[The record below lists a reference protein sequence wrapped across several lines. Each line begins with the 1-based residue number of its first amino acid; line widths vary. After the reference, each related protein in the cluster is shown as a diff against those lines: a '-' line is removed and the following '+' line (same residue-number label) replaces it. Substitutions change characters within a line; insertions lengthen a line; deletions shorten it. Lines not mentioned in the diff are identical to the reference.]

1 MNISK
6 LLDIQYIIWQLYLNK
21 TVQKDF
27 LKTKFQEK
35 EGIMG
40 YSRPKSLSGKKRF
53 IPGLTQAYVSVSSS

>member
-6 LLDIQYIIWQLYLNK
+6 LLNIQYIVWQLYFNK
-21 TVQKDF
+21 AVQKDF

-40 YSRPKSLSGKKRF
+40 Y
-53 IPGLTQAYVSVSSS
+53 